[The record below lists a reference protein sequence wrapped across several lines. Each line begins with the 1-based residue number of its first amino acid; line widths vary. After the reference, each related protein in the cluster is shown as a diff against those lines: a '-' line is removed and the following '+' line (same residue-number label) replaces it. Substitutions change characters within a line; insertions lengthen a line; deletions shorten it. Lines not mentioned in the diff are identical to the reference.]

1 MQYHSSRTGIRRIR
15 RWITLIAGLLFVL
28 YFRYGID
35 SQRENPRTNGA
46 TAQVESDLGGGQ
58 PAVLPEDDQPG
69 RGKLVPPADSRDGHA
84 AVAADEDSSRSRTE
98 ILRLVGDDIWEST
111 AGLRYIPGSREGH
124 RLQHVLLHTK
134 DQPNRPGSHGVFLG
148 GRDGSLQVIDEA
160 YTIALQRDGRTRERQ
175 EGRRTVYT
183 VDLEREIGFVGGQ
196 TGQAQGHPKTHHVRL
211 VLEGVNVIT
220 AFPLIPTARQ

>member
-15 RWITLIAGLLFVL
+15 RLITLIAGLLFVL
-28 YFRYGID
+28 YFRYGMHV
-35 SQRENPRTNGA
+35 QREDPRTDGA
-46 TAQVESDLGGGQ
+46 TAQVESDLPGGQ
-58 PAVLPEDDQPG
+58 SAVLPDDDQPG
-69 RGKLVPPADSRDGHA
+69 HRKSIPSVDSRDGHA
-84 AVAADEDSSRSRTE
+84 AVAADEDSSRSRTD
-98 ILRLVGDDIWEST
+98 ILTPVGEDIWESA
-111 AGLRYIPGSREGH
+111 AGLRYVPGSREGH
-124 RLQHVLLHTK
+124 RLKHVLLHTK

-148 GRDGSLQVIDEA
+148 GRDGTLQAIDEA
-160 YTIALQRDGRTRERQ
+160 YKIALQRDGRTRRRQ

-183 VDLEREIGFVGGQ
+183 VDLGREIGFVGGQ